1 MCVSHDACVRCL
13 ETLAELLRAAFPT
26 MALEEVWTPR
36 IPPASLLIEEGDET
50 MLAGA
55 FWGSTPPQVP
65 WMGNPG
71 AEAMSGRRLA
81 PGSQASPKL

>member
-1 MCVSHDACVRCL
+1 
-13 ETLAELLRAAFPT
+13 

-36 IPPASLLIEEGDET
+36 IPPASLLTEEGAET
-50 MLAGA
+50 MLAGE

-71 AEAMSGRRLA
+71 VEAIWGGNWPQALKHLQSFESVSGFLVW
-81 PGSQASPKL
+81 